1 MNIIDYSLTLSEIPY
16 DNYCY
21 YPITSDLSTISD
33 VSISSI
39 SNALSDNNN
48 SSEIPYDNYCYYP
61 ITSDLSTISDA
72 SISNVS
78 ISSISNALSDKNNSS
93 EIPHDNYLITSDLST
108 IISNALSN
116 HNNSSEIPYDNYPIT
131 SDLSTIIS
139 NAFSDNNNSSEI
151 PYHNYPI
158 TSNLSTIS
166 DVSISSI
173 LSDNNNSSEIP
184 YDNYCYYP
192 ITSDLSTITDA
203 SISDVSISSISNA
216 LSDNNNSSEIPYDNY
231 CYYPITSDLST
242 ITDASIS
249 DVSISSISNA
259 LSDNNN
265 SSEIPYDNYPITSN
279 LSTIS
284 DASISDVSISSI
296 SNASISDASILDASI
311 SDEQPIVQSSRP
323 TDHKH
328 KIRIFTLESLTD
340 LLNGVRI
347 SFDGNHNDMTQ
358 SWSQE
363 ELNVRRRVV
372 QFFNIRAKKR
382 IMASFKAVDLIEQPK
397 NGIFVS
403 CLYWYDKKIQCD
415 KWYFTSTDY
424 LNLLESL
431 TGIRLTSDE
440 KNRIRRNLE
449 EYKPITVGKNK
460 NDGDEIYKDLMSY
473 SFAKPRNVE
482 KDIKLYEWRHLLHAV
497 EKIINKYGKKKNNN
511 LSLLI

>member
-1 MNIIDYSLTLSEIPY
+1 MNIIDYLLTSSEIPY

-39 SNALSDNNN
+39 SNALSNNNN

-61 ITSDLSTISDA
+61 INSDLST
-72 SISNVS
+72 
-78 ISSISNALSDKNNSS
+78 
-93 EIPHDNYLITSDLST
+93 
-108 IISNALSN
+108 
-116 HNNSSEIPYDNYPIT
+116 
-131 SDLSTIIS
+131 
-139 NAFSDNNNSSEI
+139 
-151 PYHNYPI
+151 
-158 TSNLSTIS
+158 
-166 DVSISSI
+166 
-173 LSDNNNSSEIP
+173 
-184 YDNYCYYP
+184 
-192 ITSDLSTITDA
+192 
-203 SISDVSISSISNA
+203 ISDVSISSISNA
-216 LSDNNNSSEIPYDNY
+216 LSDNNNSFEIPYDNY
-231 CYYPITSDLST
+231 CYDLITSD
-242 ITDASIS
+242 
-249 DVSISSISNA
+249 
-259 LSDNNN
+259 
-265 SSEIPYDNYPITSN
+265 

-284 DASISDVSISSI
+284 DASISD
-296 SNASISDASILDASI
+296 ATLDCKP
-311 SDEQPIVQSSRP
+311 EQPIIPSSHP

-372 QFFNIRAKKR
+372 QFFKTRAKKR
-382 IMASFKAVDLIEQPK
+382 IMASFKAVNPIERPK
-397 NGIFVS
+397 NGIFIS
-403 CLYWYDKKIQCD
+403 CLYWYDKKTQCD

-460 NDGDEIYKDLMSY
+460 NNSDEIYKDLMSY
-473 SFAKPRNVE
+473 SFAKPRNAE
-482 KDIKLYEWRHLLHAV
+482 KDIKLYEWRHLLPAI
-497 EKIINKYGKKKNNN
+497 EKIIKKYSGKKK
-511 LSLLI
+511 

>member
-1 MNIIDYSLTLSEIPY
+1 MNIID
-16 DNYCY
+16 YCY

-78 ISSISNALSDKNNSS
+78 NVSISSISNALSDNNNSS
-93 EIPHDNYLITSDLST
+93 EIPYDNYLITSDLST
-108 IISNALSN
+108 IISNTLSN
-116 HNNSSEIPYDNYPIT
+116 NNNSSEISYDNYPIT

-151 PYHNYPI
+151 PC
-158 TSNLSTIS
+158 
-166 DVSISSI
+166 
-173 LSDNNNSSEIP
+173 
-184 YDNYCYYP
+184 DNYL
-192 ITSDLSTITDA
+192 ITSDLSTI
-203 SISDVSISSISNA
+203 ISNA
-216 LSDNNNSSEIPYDNY
+216 F
-231 CYYPITSDLST
+231 
-242 ITDASIS
+242 
-249 DVSISSISNA
+249 
-259 LSDNNN
+259 SDNNN

-284 DASISDVSISSI
+284 DASISDVSILSI

-372 QFFNIRAKKR
+372 QFFKTRAKKR
-382 IMASFKAVDLIEQPK
+382 IMASFKAVDPIEQPK

-403 CLYWYDKKIQCD
+403 CLYWYDKKTQCD

-460 NDGDEIYKDLMSY
+460 NDSDEIYKDLMSY

-497 EKIINKYGKKKNNN
+497 EKIINKYGKKK
-511 LSLLI
+511 

>member
-48 SSEIPYDNYCYYP
+48 SSEIPHDNYCYYP

-78 ISSISNALSDKNNSS
+78 ISSISNALSDNNNSS

-116 HNNSSEIPYDNYPIT
+116 NNNSSEIPYDNYPIT

-151 PYHNYPI
+151 PYDNYPI
-158 TSNLSTIS
+158 TSNLST
-166 DVSISSI
+166 
-173 LSDNNNSSEIP
+173 
-184 YDNYCYYP
+184 
-192 ITSDLSTITDA
+192 
-203 SISDVSISSISNA
+203 
-216 LSDNNNSSEIPYDNY
+216 
-231 CYYPITSDLST
+231 
-242 ITDASIS
+242 IS

-284 DASISDVSISSI
+284 
-296 SNASISDASILDASI
+296 DASI

-372 QFFNIRAKKR
+372 QFFKTRAKKR

-460 NDGDEIYKDLMSY
+460 NDSDEIYKDLMSY

-497 EKIINKYGKKKNNN
+497 EKIINKYGKKKK
-511 LSLLI
+511 II